1 MQVVPAQQGG
11 SSAPHFSQATP
22 HTVGGGVG
30 LKVGD
35 TDGTGVGDVVGGVG
49 VSKKRIHTAPVL
61 SLDPSLRGSDCR
73 AKRLR
78 LELTNFSRLV
88 LRNSKR
94 QFTLVPRSECN
105 T

>member
-49 VSKKRIHTAPVL
+49 GPVGTAVGAAVGGVGAGVGVAVGLPVGEYVCPASPYLTIRTSWQLLKCSKV
-61 SLDPSLRGSDCR
+61 
-73 AKRLR
+73 
-78 LELTNFSRLV
+78 
-88 LRNSKR
+88 
-94 QFTLVPRSECN
+94 
-105 T
+105 